1 MRRAEQLGVF
11 LERKREI
18 KEAKIIPAVW
28 SHSKSSGRAKRR
40 SRWLE
45 ADGDEVPG
53 NRQATAALGM
63 VVRGGAALQVTV
75 GMHTTGKHP
84 APSAGLR
91 SEVPLGVVEKRVLA
105 VYTSDIYSLLPLHF

>member
-1 MRRAEQLGVF
+1 M
-11 LERKREI
+11 
-18 KEAKIIPAVW
+18 
-28 SHSKSSGRAKRR
+28 
-40 SRWLE
+40 
-45 ADGDEVPG
+45 PG